1 MVFDFG
7 GGTLDITLF
16 HVVEKDDYRIKLQV
30 ISEGGE
36 AYHGETILM
45 EATLRSVTNL
55 LKIKRGKQK
64 KAWL

>member
-16 HVVEKDDYRIKLQV
+16 HVVEKDDYHIKLQV

-36 AYHGETILM
+36 AYHGGDNIDEIILGTM
-45 EATLRSVTNL
+45 LQ
-55 LKIKRGKQK
+55 IH
-64 KAWL
+64 